1 MSIKIKDISY
11 YPFPDAEEVLNNVN
25 FEPEDRVEC
34 PIQAIQ
40 LQAALN
46 LTRLYLAALNKKHKG
61 NKNED

>member
-11 YPFPDAEEVLNNVN
+11 HPFPDAEEVLNNVN

-40 LQAALN
+40 LKAALN
-46 LTRLYLAALNKKHKG
+46 LT
-61 NKNED
+61 